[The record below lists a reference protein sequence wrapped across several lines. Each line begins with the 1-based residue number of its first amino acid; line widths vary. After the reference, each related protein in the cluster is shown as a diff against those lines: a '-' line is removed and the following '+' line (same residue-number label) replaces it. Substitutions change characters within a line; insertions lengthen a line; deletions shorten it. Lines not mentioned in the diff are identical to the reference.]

1 MKISTSSVLAMVL
14 WVSTTL
20 GATAQNTDPKILHII
35 NRLSF
40 GPRAGDVERVQSI
53 GIDRYIQEQLNPSS
67 SLPAALQ
74 QKLAQFKFQSLTPN
88 QLAIE
93 YGATLPA
100 AERQAKRKDSN
111 RILAEAT
118 QAKLIRAIDSPN
130 QLEEVM
136 TDFWFNHF
144 NVAGSKGIARVW
156 VGNYEN
162 TAIRPHV
169 FGKFQDLL
177 VATAKHPAML
187 HYLDNQS
194 NSASNNPQAKKG
206 LNENYAR
213 ELMELHTLG
222 VKGGYSQKDVTSLAR
237 ILTGWGYRSYN
248 AKQNNIDTAFSF
260 FFNPKRHDSG
270 SKVFLG
276 KTIAG
281 SGETEV
287 MEALFLLA
295 KSPATAK
302 HLSYQ
307 LAQYFVKDD
316 PPASLVSKLQQ
327 RWLATDGDIRSV
339 LDTLFHSREF
349 WSASR
354 AKFKTPLQYVVSTL
368 RISGLEVTNAEPVAR
383 QLQQMG
389 MQIYNCPTPDG
400 YSNTSS
406 TWLSSNALSQRLDY
420 ASTLSS
426 GRLKIGSSQP
436 KPVAI
441 DSGILGQ
448 TISPFLSKDTRDKI
462 AKSQPNLQATLM
474 LGSPDFMYR

>member
-1 MKISTSSVLAMVL
+1 MKISKSLAIAMLL
-14 WVSTTL
+14 WVGVTL
-20 GATAQNTDPKILHII
+20 GCNAQNTDPKILHII

-53 GIDRYIQEQLNPSS
+53 GIDRYIQEQLNPTG
-67 SLPAALQ
+67 SLPEPLQ
-74 QKLAQFKFQSLTPN
+74 QKLNQFKFQNLTPT

-100 AERQAKRKDSN
+100 NERQQKRKDAN

-118 QAKLIRAIDSPN
+118 QSKLIRAIDSPR
-130 QLEEVM
+130 QLEELM

-144 NVAGSKGIARVW
+144 NVSSSKGINKVW

-162 TAIRPHV
+162 TAIRPYV

-187 HYLDNQS
+187 HYLDNQA
-194 NSASNNPQAKKG
+194 NSASNNPKAKKG

-222 VKGGYSQKDVTSLAR
+222 VKGGYSQKDVTNLAR
-237 ILTGWGYRSYN
+237 ILTGWGYQSYN

-260 FFNPKRHDSG
+260 FFNPKRHDFG

-287 MEALFLLA
+287 NQALSMLA

-302 HLSYQ
+302 HVSYK
-307 LAQYFVKDD
+307 LAQYFVRDN

-327 RWLATDGDIRSV
+327 RWLETDGDIRSV
-339 LDTLFHSREF
+339 LKTLFQSQEF
-349 WSASR
+349 WSSSR
-354 AKFKTPLQYVVSTL
+354 AKFKTPLQYVAATL
-368 RISGLEVTNAEPVAR
+368 RVSGQEVNNAEPLTR

-400 YSNTSS
+400 YSNTSN

-426 GRLKIGSSQP
+426 GRLKISQNQP
-436 KPVAI
+436 KPVGI
-441 DSGILGQ
+441 DPNSLSQ
-448 TISPFLSKDTRDKI
+448 TISPFLSKATRDKI
-462 AKSQPNLQATLM
+462 ASNKPNLQATLM